1 MKYFLFLIL
10 LILFVANLIP
20 SFAQF
25 GTNVSVNTNKLS
37 YIDGDTIVISGNVKA
52 ILSGTPILIQIFDPV
67 SNRIEVAQKDVAQDG
82 SFIHTIKATGP
93 LWGKY
98 GEYTVKV
105 SFGPVNTVETIFSF
119 GPKEVMSETKK
130 IFEVDAGS
138 YGTFDIPYIIREGS
152 IEDITIDKESLAL
165 IVSLN
170 SPSDG
175 TLSLDIPR
183 KLTDAKHS
191 DGNDISFIVLVD
203 GIEVSYQETTTSTSR
218 TLTVQFIKGD
228 SEIEIIGTYIIPE
241 FSSIATMILSVGI
254 LFVIVV
260 SASRI
265 LKLYQNS
272 DII

>member
-10 LILFVANLIP
+10 VILFVANLIP
-20 SFAQF
+20 SFAQYE
-25 GTNVSVNTNKLS
+25 TSVSVNTEKLT

-93 LWGKY
+93 LWEKY

-105 SFGPVNTVETIFSF
+105 SFGPVDTVEVIFSF
-119 GPKEVMSETKK
+119 GPEEIMSETKK

-138 YGTFDIPYIIREGS
+138 YGTFDIPYIIRGGS
-152 IEDITIDKESLAL
+152 IEDVTIDEEDLAL
-165 IVSLN
+165 IISLN
-170 SPSDG
+170 SPGDG

-191 DGNDISFIVLVD
+191 DGNDISFIILVD
-203 GIEVSYQETTTSTSR
+203 GVEVSYQETTTSTSR
-218 TLTVQFIKGD
+218 TLTVQFIEGD

-241 FSSIATMILSVGI
+241 FGSIATMILSVGI

-260 SASRI
+260 SASRV
-265 LKLYQNS
+265 LKLNQNS
-272 DII
+272 GII

>member
-1 MKYFLFLIL
+1 MKYFFFLIL

-25 GTNVSVNTNKLS
+25 ETNVSVSTDRLS
-37 YIDGDTIVISGNVKA
+37 YFDGDTIVISGNVKA
-52 ILSGTPILIQIFDPV
+52 ILSGTPILIQIFDPL
-67 SNRIEVAQKDVAQDG
+67 SNRIEIAQKDVAQDG
-82 SFIHTIKATGP
+82 SFIHRIKATGP

-98 GEYTVKV
+98 GEYTVKI
-105 SFGPVNTVETIFSF
+105 SFGPVDTVETVFSF
-119 GPKEVMSETKK
+119 GQKEVMSETKK

-138 YGTFDIPYIIREGS
+138 YGTFDVPYIIREGS
-152 IEDITIDKESLAL
+152 IENMTIDIESLAL
-165 IVSLN
+165 IISLD

-175 TLSLDIPR
+175 TLAMDIPR
-183 KLTDAKHS
+183 KLTDAK
-191 DGNDISFIVLVD
+191 DGNGNDISFIILID

-218 TLTVQFIKGD
+218 TLTIQFAEGD

-241 FSSIATMILSVGI
+241 FGSIATMILSVGI

-265 LKLYQNS
+265 LKYTKILV
-272 DII
+272 

>member
-1 MKYFLFLIL
+1 MKYFFFLIL

-25 GTNVSVNTNKLS
+25 ETNVSVNTNKLS

-52 ILSGTPILIQIFDPV
+52 ILSGTPILIQIFDPL
-67 SNRIEVAQKDVAQDG
+67 SNRIEIAQKDVAQDG

-93 LWGKY
+93 LWEKY
-98 GEYTVKV
+98 GEYTVKI
-105 SFGPVNTVETIFSF
+105 SFGPVDTVEVIFSF
-119 GPKEVMSETKK
+119 GPEAVMSETKK

-138 YGTFDIPYIIREGS
+138 YGTFDIPYVIREGS
-152 IEDITIDKESLAL
+152 IEDVNIDKESLAL
-165 IVSLN
+165 IISLN

-175 TLSLDIPR
+175 ILSLEIPR

-191 DGNDISFIVLVD
+191 DGNDISFIILID
-203 GIEVSYQETTTSTSR
+203 GVEVSYQETTISASR
-218 TLTVQFIKGD
+218 TLTIQFAEGD

-260 SASRI
+260 SASRV

-272 DII
+272 GII

>member
-1 MKYFLFLIL
+1 
-10 LILFVANLIP
+10 
-20 SFAQF
+20 
-25 GTNVSVNTNKLS
+25 
-37 YIDGDTIVISGNVKA
+37 
-52 ILSGTPILIQIFDPV
+52 
-67 SNRIEVAQKDVAQDG
+67 
-82 SFIHTIKATGP
+82 
-93 LWGKY
+93 
-98 GEYTVKV
+98 
-105 SFGPVNTVETIFSF
+105 
-119 GPKEVMSETKK
+119 MSETKK

-265 LKLYQNS
+265 LKYTKILV
-272 DII
+272 